1 MAARELAFGRLTE
14 HDGLRCHVEGIGS
27 AHPVATDFFADD
39 VEECDVIRRELAG
52 GEEVVDCDNLG
63 GDATFGVYGAA
74 AEDGF
79 VVVLVGV
86 EGRNLPLFLS
96 CTP

>member
-1 MAARELAFGRLTE
+1 VAAREFAFGRLAE
-14 HDGLRCHVEGIGS
+14 DDGLRCQVEGIGS
-27 AHPVATDFFADD
+27 THPVATDFFADD

-63 GDATFGVYGAA
+63 GDAAFGVYGAA
-74 AEDGF
+74 AGDGF

-86 EGRNLPLFLS
+86 EGRDLPLSLS
-96 CTP
+96 CIP